1 MSGDRYAQPV
11 HVIEV
16 DVIDRAGLAIGHDDR
31 RTDQL
36 LLGCMQ
42 FSEDLDGS
50 LVAVIRTAH
59 GRDYKWP

>member
-1 MSGDRYAQPV
+1 MTSDRYAQPV

-16 DVIDRAGLAIGHDDR
+16 DVIDRASLAVGHDDC
-31 RTDQL
+31 RTDQIL
-36 LLGCMQ
+36 LSRLQ

>member
-1 MSGDRYAQPV
+1 
-11 HVIEV
+11 
-16 DVIDRAGLAIGHDDR
+16 
-31 RTDQL
+31 
-36 LLGCMQ
+36 MQ